1 MCIRDRDYNG
11 VAFTI
16 EKNDSSGIFLVQYNI
31 NGEPH
36 ANDNWVYVFQEKK
49 TTDQGYKKRIYVQD
63 SNKNLITMQHY
74 HKENPNWGIV
84 SCAFRDTYY
93 DDKGRVLS
101 EYFKDAQ
108 SNNIGDADG
117 DSYTIWKYDDENKT
131 EIVSLYNT
139 EGILTLRIRKVKDSQ
154 NRIVEQSYVYI
165 ENNLSTYIKDN
176 LNIIGNKKVVL
187 EEVSLDVLKDY
198 ERKYEENEIIVSSI
212 RIDSIVSSIIKS
224 SRSKALEKIK
234 NKEVIVNY
242 EVMSKNS
249 YLLKENDIFSI
260 RRYGKYKFVGI
271 VKSTKKDNYIVKY
284 LKYV

>member
-1 MCIRDRDYNG
+1 MKSDIYKINNAVEKIKSGNNTLFLDQREYKLVTSKLKKHEYKVYYPYKDSEKVMLYTGNIPIVKLFKINTAEKIRHQDILG
-11 VAFTI
+11 SLFA
-16 EKNDSSGIFLVQYNI
+16 LNI
-31 NGEPH
+31 DTSFVG
-36 ANDNWVYVFQEKK
+36 D
-49 TTDQGYKKRIYVQD
+49 
-63 SNKNLITMQHY
+63 
-74 HKENPNWGIV
+74 IV
-84 SCAFRDTYY
+84 
-93 DDKGRVLS
+93 
-101 EYFKDAQ
+101 
-108 SNNIGDADG
+108 
-117 DSYTIWKYDDENKT
+117 
-131 EIVSLYNT
+131 LYN
-139 EGILTLRIRKVKDSQ
+139 DDY
-154 NRIVEQSYVYI
+154 YVYI

-198 ERKYEENEIIVSSI
+198 ERKYEENEMIVSSP

>member
-1 MCIRDRDYNG
+1 MKSDIYKINNAVEKIKSGNNTLFLDQREYKLVTSKLKKHEYKVYYPYKDSEKVMLYTGNMPIVKLFKINTAEKIRHQDILG
-11 VAFTI
+11 SLFA
-16 EKNDSSGIFLVQYNI
+16 LNI
-31 NGEPH
+31 DPSFVG
-36 ANDNWVYVFQEKK
+36 D
-49 TTDQGYKKRIYVQD
+49 
-63 SNKNLITMQHY
+63 
-74 HKENPNWGIV
+74 IV
-84 SCAFRDTYY
+84 
-93 DDKGRVLS
+93 
-101 EYFKDAQ
+101 
-108 SNNIGDADG
+108 
-117 DSYTIWKYDDENKT
+117 
-131 EIVSLYNT
+131 LYN
-139 EGILTLRIRKVKDSQ
+139 DDY
-154 NRIVEQSYVYI
+154 YVYI

-198 ERKYEENEIIVSSI
+198 ERKYEEKEMIVSSL
-212 RIDSIVSSIIKS
+212 RIDGIVSSIINS

-260 RRYGKYKFVGI
+260 RRYGKYKFAGI